1 MQSPSDL
8 TRIADAMGGLPIMGC
23 LKGSPADLA
32 GIRYGDILLS
42 INGTPT
48 PSWSEFFQARRQ
60 SKGSILV
67 RVFRQGAEFEVR
79 MALPE
84 AIKTPREVLEEL
96 RERDLLPRNERAGD
110 AAAF

>member
-1 MQSPSDL
+1 
-8 TRIADAMGGLPIMGC
+8 MGGLPIMGC

-42 INGTPT
+42 VNGTPT

-60 SKGSILV
+60 SKGRIVV
-67 RVFRQGAEFEVR
+67 RVFRQGAEFDVD

-84 AIKTPREVLEEL
+84 AIKSPREVLEEL
-96 RERDLLPRNERAGD
+96 RQRDLLPRPERAD
-110 AAAF
+110 EFAFAASKSTAEPS

>member
-1 MQSPSDL
+1 
-8 TRIADAMGGLPIMGC
+8 MGC

-60 SKGSILV
+60 AKDSILV
-67 RVFRQGAEFEVR
+67 RVLRQGTQFEVR

-84 AIKTPREVLEEL
+84 QIKTPREVLEEL
-96 RERDLLPRNERAGD
+96 KQRDLLPRADRAD
-110 AAAF
+110 ELAFIDSKPSADLS

>member
-1 MQSPSDL
+1 
-8 TRIADAMGGLPIMGC
+8 MGGLPIMGC

-48 PSWSEFFQARRQ
+48 PSWSAFFQARRQ
-60 SKGSILV
+60 CKGSIVV
-67 RVFRQGAEFEVR
+67 RVFRQGAEFDVR
-79 MALPE
+79 MVLPE

-96 RERDLLPRNERAGD
+96 RQRDLLPRSERVD
-110 AAAF
+110 ELAFVDSKSSADLS